1 MDDIFNELFDLID
14 KESLKELLKNGQNY
28 CTVENKCYENDKLVS
43 DHKTTWK
50 NNKLIEDIERCANS
64 ENKCVNCHDNK
75 QNCTNKCEYKI
86 EEKKDIAENNYLNK
100 IKKLEALLE
109 EKTAAYEDLKTR
121 YDAQETT
128 MKKLAEKFTELNE
141 KLYKVSEI
149 FKS

>member
-1 MDDIFNELFDLID
+1 MKKLDV
-14 KESLKELLKNGQNY
+14 LLK
-28 CTVENKCYENDKLVS
+28 
-43 DHKTTWK
+43 
-50 NNKLIEDIERCANS
+50 
-64 ENKCVNCHDNK
+64 
-75 QNCTNKCEYKI
+75 
-86 EEKKDIAENNYLNK
+86 
-100 IKKLEALLE
+100 